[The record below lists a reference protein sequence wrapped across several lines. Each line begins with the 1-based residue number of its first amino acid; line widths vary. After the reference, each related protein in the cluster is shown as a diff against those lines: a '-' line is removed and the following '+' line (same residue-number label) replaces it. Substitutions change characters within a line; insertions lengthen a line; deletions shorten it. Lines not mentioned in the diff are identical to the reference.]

1 MLPCVKFT
9 KFFFLLS
16 LKDLSFKITSSGN
29 GLLLYWDF
37 IMASQGQ
44 KPIKKFY
51 NNLQLYFLY
60 CR

>member
-1 MLPCVKFT
+1 MCQIYQ
-9 KFFFLLS
+9 FFFLLS
-16 LKDLSFKITSSGN
+16 LKDLSFKITSSAN
-29 GLLLYWDF
+29 SLLLYWDF